1 MKGEHMEFKERKRWV
16 FFGLPFTFTTY
27 TVTEEMVTIDSGV
40 FKRVENDCYMY
51 KVVDTRLE
59 ASLGERIFRL
69 GTVVCFTGDTTH
81 PTLKLEHIKNARA
94 IKDFMLQA
102 SEAARMKRRTLSTLD
117 IGSGSIADVDDI

>member
-1 MKGEHMEFKERKRWV
+1 MEFKERKRWV

>member
-27 TVTEEMVTIDSGV
+27 TVTEELITIDSGIL
-40 FKRVENDCYMY
+40 KRVEDDCYMY

-69 GTVVCFTGDTTH
+69 GTVVCCTGDKTH
-81 PTLKLEHIKNARA
+81 PKLRLEHIKNARA
-94 IKDFMLQA
+94 IKDFILQA
-102 SEAARMKRRTLSTLD
+102 SKEEQIKRRTLNMLD
-117 IGSGSIADVDDI
+117 IGSGDIADIDDI